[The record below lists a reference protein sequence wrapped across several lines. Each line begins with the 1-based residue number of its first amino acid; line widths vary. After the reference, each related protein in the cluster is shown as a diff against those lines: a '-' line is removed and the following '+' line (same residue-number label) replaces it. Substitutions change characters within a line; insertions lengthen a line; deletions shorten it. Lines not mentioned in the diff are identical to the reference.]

1 MKTFSYYKSFVV
13 VVGLAVVSGLGAYIS
28 NQKQADSNGRSLAS
42 KEFSFDKKLSE
53 LAAKKVVEQVK
64 TGRNI
69 DLGFKPSPL
78 EKFLF
83 EDLKGEF
90 SLEIEPKKALKL
102 KLANNSIASV
112 KILDSE
118 LFIRRA
124 LDILFESPKNFKL
137 VENSR
142 NLASELLKTYTLI
155 DEAGKEQF
163 QIYLEISDLGVLRG
177 LTAKSL

>member
-1 MKTFSYYKSFVV
+1 MKNFSYYKTFVV

-28 NQKQADSNGRSLAS
+28 NLKQAGSNGRALAA
-42 KEFSFDKKLSE
+42 KDFSFDKKLSE
-53 LAAKKVVEQVK
+53 LAAKKVVEQ
-64 TGRNI
+64 
-69 DLGFKPSPL
+69 
-78 EKFLF
+78 
-83 EDLKGEF
+83 
-90 SLEIEPKKALKL
+90 IEPKKALKL

-124 LDILFESPKNFKL
+124 LDILFESPKTFKL

-142 NLASELLKTYTLI
+142 GLASELLKTYTLI
-155 DEAGKEQF
+155 DDAGKEQF